1 MNKQLTLS
9 RTPAAPAASSRFDLR
24 RTGLSE
30 AQLKA
35 IAGARMS
42 EKTSQVTSVNVTK
55 CCWGV

>member
-1 MNKQLTLS
+1 MNKQVSLS
-9 RTPAAPAASSRFDLR
+9 HTAAAPAASSRFELR
-24 RTGLSE
+24 RTGLTE

>member
-1 MNKQLTLS
+1 MNKQVIFS
-9 RTPAAPAASSRFDLR
+9 HAAAAPAASSRFDLR

-42 EKTSQVTSVNVTK
+42 EKTSSVTSAGVTK
-55 CCWGV
+55 CCWGF

>member
-1 MNKQLTLS
+1 MNKQPILS
-9 RTPAAPAASSRFDLR
+9 HAAASAESSRFDLR

-42 EKTSQVTSVNVTK
+42 EKTSQVTSEGVTK

>member
-1 MNKQLTLS
+1 MSKQVILS
-9 RTPAAPAASSRFDLR
+9 RAAAAPAAPTRFDLR

-42 EKTSQVTSVNVTK
+42 EKTSSVTSAGVTK
-55 CCWGV
+55 CCWGF